1 MKTKL
6 FSVLLL
12 LFVVTRLY
20 AYDFKV
26 GDLYY
31 NITNTDMPY
40 TVEVAQE
47 NYYQLDSVV
56 IPETVTYNDITY
68 SVTSIGNR
76 AFEGCW
82 DLWSITIPNS
92 VTDIGDDAF
101 SSCYVTSVTINSDTI
116 VNFGASLSS
125 IFGPQVIQ
133 YILGNNVHSIGDLA
147 FVDCTDLI
155 SITIPHTITSIGNYA
170 FRLCKSLISVTI
182 PNSVKSIGEGT
193 FSDCTSLISVTIPN
207 TVTRIGNSAFS
218 GCTSLTSI
226 TIPESVTSIEAWTF
240 SGCTGLTSITVPNT
254 VTSIEN
260 SAFESCTSLISVT
273 IPNTVTSIGSN
284 AFWDCSLTSVTI
296 PNSVKSI
303 GEGAFY
309 GCRYS
314 VTINSDTI
322 VSANSIES
330 IFGSQVTEY
339 ILGNDVHSIGDSAFS
354 DCTALTSITIPNS
367 VTRIGQAAFNGC
379 TSLTSVIINSDTIVS
394 INRDYYTSLKSIF
407 GSQVTE
413 YIIGADVHSIGDY
426 AFYDCADLTSISI
439 PNSVTSIGKWA
450 FVNTSLYSILIP
462 KSVIHI
468 GIDER
473 DNMYYWDCSVRSI
486 LSGCNNLTSI
496 EVEEGNPVYD
506 SRDFSNS
513 IIETAT
519 NTLIAGCKNTQIP
532 ETIDSIGIAALAY
545 CRDLT
550 FIKIPGNVKTIGAGA
565 FHHCD
570 DLKGAVLENGVDR
583 VDRCAFADCSNLK
596 SVSVPNSV
604 TIIDDM
610 AFGTCKSLQFVSIP
624 YGVTKIGEETFS
636 FCQSLDS
643 IRIPGSITD
652 WGCYSFS
659 ECSNLKS
666 VIIENGVPYI
676 PDMAFNG
683 CTNLRSIKIPN
694 SVCKIGIRAFEKC
707 KKITSITIP
716 VGVDIIGVG
725 AFANTELTSVICY
738 TIEPP
743 SISNDGE
750 CYSYEEYSD
759 PFEGLP
765 TMPLYVPAE
774 SVEKYK
780 SADCWMYFNVLPLS
794 AQPTESTEKPIL
806 TPSDTDVDIIWPSEQ
821 GAAIYTIDISK
832 NGGLVCTLTF
842 DANGVLQSIRFLV
855 HARNIE
861 QHTAQTTNSGFNFVV
876 EGLDSGTTYTYVITA
891 KNTAGN
897 ILQSYSG
904 SFTTTG
910 EQTDI
915 ESISVESEDL
925 HKFIRNGQ
933 VLIQRNGKLYTATGI
948 EI

>member
-1 MKTKL
+1 
-6 FSVLLL
+6 
-12 LFVVTRLY
+12 
-20 AYDFKV
+20 
-26 GDLYY
+26 
-31 NITNTDMPY
+31 MPY
-40 TVEVAQE
+40 TVEVTSPDGGT
-47 NYYQLDSVV
+47 YVIDSVV
-56 IPETVTYNDITY
+56 IPKTVTYNGITY
-68 SVTSIGNR
+68 NVTGIGSY
-76 AFEGCW
+76 AFSGCNS
-82 DLWSITIPNS
+82 LESITIPNS
-92 VTDIGDDAF
+92 VTSIESYAF
-101 SSCYVTSVTINSDTI
+101 EGCNS
-116 VNFGASLSS
+116 
-125 IFGPQVIQ
+125 
-133 YILGNNVHSIGDLA
+133 
-147 FVDCTDLI
+147 LI
-155 SITIPHTITSIGNYA
+155 SIAIPNSVTSIGSHA
-170 FRLCKSLISVTI
+170 FSGCNSLESITI
-182 PNSVKSIGEGT
+182 PNSVTSIESYAFEG
-193 FSDCTSLISVTIPN
+193 CNSLISV
-207 TVTRIGNSAFS
+207 S
-218 GCTSLTSI
+218 
-226 TIPESVTSIEAWTF
+226 
-240 SGCTGLTSITVPNT
+240 
-254 VTSIEN
+254 
-260 SAFESCTSLISVT
+260 
-273 IPNTVTSIGSN
+273 
-284 AFWDCSLTSVTI
+284 
-296 PNSVKSI
+296 
-303 GEGAFY
+303 
-309 GCRYS
+309 
-314 VTINSDTI
+314 INSDI
-322 VSANSIES
+322 LVSVSLMP
-330 IFGSQVTEY
+330 IFGLQVTEY
-339 ILGNDVHSIGDSAFS
+339 ILGNDVHSIGDYAFS
-354 DCTALTSITIPNS
+354 
-367 VTRIGQAAFNGC
+367 GC
-379 TSLTSVIINSDTIVS
+379 TGLTSVT
-394 INRDYYTSLKSIF
+394 
-407 GSQVTE
+407 
-413 YIIGADVHSIGDY
+413 
-426 AFYDCADLTSISI
+426 I
-439 PNSVTSIGKWA
+439 PNSVTSIGKEA
-450 FVNTSLYSILIP
+450 FANTSLYSIFIP

-468 GIDER
+468 GDER
-473 DNMYYWDCSVRSI
+473 DNVYYWDCSVRSI

-570 DLKGAVLENGVDR
+570 DLKGVVLENGVDR
-583 VDRCAFADCSNLK
+583 VDRCAFAYCSNLK

-610 AFGTCKSLQFVSIP
+610 AFGTCESLQFISIP

-676 PDMAFNG
+676 PDMTFDG

-738 TIEPP
+738 AIEPP
-743 SISNDGE
+743 SISNNGE
-750 CYSYEEYSD
+750 CHSYEEYSD

-774 SVEKYK
+774 SVKKYK
-780 SADCWMYFNVLPLS
+780 SADCWMYFNVLLLS

-861 QHTAQTTNSGFNFVV
+861 QHTTQATNSGFNFVV
-876 EGLDSGTTYTYVITA
+876 EGLDSGTTYTYVIAA

-915 ESISVESEDL
+915 ESISVESENL